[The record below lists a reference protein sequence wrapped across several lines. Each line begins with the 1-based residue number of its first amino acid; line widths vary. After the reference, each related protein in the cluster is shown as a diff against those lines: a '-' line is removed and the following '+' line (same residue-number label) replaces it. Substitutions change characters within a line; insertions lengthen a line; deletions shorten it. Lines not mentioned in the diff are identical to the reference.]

1 MNGDQTVEAGQ
12 RVSLK
17 GNPGRQGT
25 TTGRTR
31 QVGTFLMVEVDF
43 GPNERIF
50 KRSELLELVEPDE
63 NMLDLLAKGRC
74 GGPID
79 LRRVLTLAKVKG
91 DLTNVF
97 YSMEAS
103 NTDFYPHQFKPVLKF
118 IESTVGRLLIADEV
132 GLGKTIE
139 SIYIWKELQAR
150 EDARRLLIIVPAM
163 LRQKWQDDLQRC
175 FGISAEIIRSRELV
189 EKVERFSQ
197 RRLINHTFTL
207 ITSLEGLRTPR
218 DFDDEDN
225 TSARA
230 AFGRLLDRNTAAD
243 DLALFDLTIIDEA
256 HYLRNPQ
263 TASNRLGR
271 LVRDAS
277 RNLVLL
283 TATPIQ
289 IKTGNLYQLLR
300 LVDEEQFFQ
309 DGLFEEMLQANAPI
323 IRALRSIWRIPPEI
337 DNAREGIADALA
349 NRYFANDPVL
359 DRVARQISNAT
370 YDPAAR
376 VELGRLL
383 ESRSLLGQYMT
394 RSRKREVLKRRV
406 ERAAQVLH
414 VSFSSQERLVYNAIT
429 RKIRERMAKTE
440 GMATLALCTRQ
451 RQMTS
456 CLVAAL
462 ERWREWDLIEEVM
475 SEDIGSSFRQDNA
488 DMDQEDAHIDDELLS
503 EEIVADIDIRDLER
517 VDSKYLQLRIFLRR
531 ELSERPADKI
541 VMFSF
546 FRGTLAYL
554 QRRLEQDGLQT
565 ALIMGGMGD
574 EKQNVLRRFASAS
587 GPSIL
592 LSSEIGS
599 EGIDLQFCR
608 LVVNYDLPWNP
619 MRVEQRIGRLDR
631 LGQTAD
637 KISIVNLALQ
647 DTIEDKILLRLYDR
661 IDLFRDSIG
670 DLEEILGEITEQLMV
685 KLLAPDLSD
694 EQRDRLA
701 RESELA
707 IVNKRKEQE
716 RLESEAVNLIGFTDH
731 ILDSVTETHAQ
742 RRWIS
747 GDELMALVDDFF
759 ARHYPGTQI
768 KRLSGDLMA
777 ARVDLSTEARA
788 DLAAFISASRPV
800 ETTGLHRRVSTCLF
814 DPRRPGV
821 GTRVER
827 VDATHPLI
835 QWICRLESSAIY
847 PVSAVDLCR
856 VRTSVGSGKYTFTV
870 HRWEF
875 TGLRARRVLSF
886 RVADLARSHV
896 LDAESSE
903 GLVVAASR
911 YGAMLTNVEHA
922 IGDLDVMAAVDRCE
936 ESLYSEYEQ
945 FAHDFEAENEQ
956 RCNTQE
962 MSARRFS
969 DRRIRELE
977 DRLRRFRDNDQAHL
991 IPMTEGLLRRERV
1004 QLEAKLRKV
1013 KERRNTDP
1021 TVEPLAV
1028 GIIRVR

>member
-1 MNGDQTVEAGQ
+1 
-12 RVSLK
+12 
-17 GNPGRQGT
+17 
-25 TTGRTR
+25 
-31 QVGTFLMVEVDF
+31 MVEVDF
-43 GPNERIF
+43 GPNERLL
-50 KRSELLELVEPDE
+50 KPYDLLEPVEPEED
-63 NMLDLLAKGRC
+63 MLDLLAMGRC
-74 GGPID
+74 SGPID

-91 DLTNVF
+91 GLTNVF

-103 NTDFYPHQFKPVLKF
+103 NTDFYPHQFKPVLRF
-118 IESTVGRLLIADEV
+118 IESTTGRLLIADEV

-189 EKVERFSQ
+189 EKVARFSE

-207 ITSLEGLRTPR
+207 ITSLEGLRTPS
-218 DFDDEDN
+218 DFNDEDN

-230 AFGRLLDRNTAAD
+230 AFGRLLDRNTATD
-243 DLALFDLTIIDEA
+243 NLALFDLTIIDEA

-289 IKTGNLYQLLR
+289 IKTGNLYELLR
-300 LVDEEQFFQ
+300 LVDEEQFSQ
-309 DGLFEEMLQANAPI
+309 GSLFEEILQANAPI
-323 IRALRSIWRIPPEI
+323 IRALRSIWRIPPEMDI
-337 DNAREGIADALA
+337 AREGIAEALA
-349 NRYFANDPVL
+349 NRYFTNDPVL
-359 DRVARQISNAT
+359 GRVATQISSET
-370 YDPAAR
+370 YDAAAR

-414 VSFSSQERLVYNAIT
+414 VSFSSQERLVYNTIT

-503 EEIVADIDIRDLER
+503 EEIVADVDIRDLER
-517 VDSKYLQLRIFLRR
+517 VDSKYLQLRMFLRK

-661 IDLFRDSIG
+661 IDLFKDSIG
-670 DLEEILGEITEQLMV
+670 DLEEILGEITEQLML
-685 KLLAPDLSD
+685 KLLAPNLTD
-694 EQRDRLA
+694 EQRETLA
-701 RESELA
+701 QESELA
-707 IVNKRKEQE
+707 ILNKRTEQE
-716 RLESEAVNLIGFTDH
+716 RLERDAVNLIGFTDH
-731 ILDSVTETHAQ
+731 ILDNVRET
-742 RRWIS
+742 RELGRWIS
-747 GDELMALVDDFF
+747 GDELMAFMDDFF
-759 ARHYPGTQI
+759 ARYYAGTQI
-768 KRLSGDLMA
+768 SRLSDDPMV
-777 ARVDLSTEARA
+777 ARVNLSTEARA
-788 DLAAFISASRPV
+788 DLAAFIRTSRPIGA
-800 ETTGLHRRVSTCLF
+800 TGLHQRISNCLF
-814 DPRRPGV
+814 DPRQSERFD
-821 GTRVER
+821 TFVER

-835 QWICRLESSAIY
+835 QWICDRLRSTAPY
-847 PVSAVDLCR
+847 PVSAADLCCA
-856 VRTSVGSGKYTFTV
+856 RTNVGPGMYTFVV

-875 TGLRARRVLSF
+875 TGLRERRVLSF
-886 RVADLARSHV
+886 RVADLVRNHV
-896 LDAESSE
+896 LDGKSSE
-903 GLVVAASR
+903 MLVVTASQ
-911 YGAMLTNVEHA
+911 YGTMLSNVGNA
-922 IGDLDVMAAVDRCE
+922 IGDLDLMAAIDRCN
-936 ESLYSEYEQ
+936 ESLNSEYAQLLE
-945 FAHDFEAENEQ
+945 DFKAENEQ
-956 RCNTQE
+956 RCNAQE
-962 MSARRFS
+962 TSAQRFS
-969 DRRIRELE
+969 DRRIRDLE
-977 DRLRRFRDNDQAHL
+977 DRLRRFRDNNQLHL
-991 IPMTEGLLRRERV
+991 IPMTEGLVRRERAH
-1004 QLEAKLRKV
+1004 LAANLKKV
-1013 KERRNTDP
+1013 GRRRITDS
-1021 TVEPLAV
+1021 TMDPLAV
-1028 GIIRVR
+1028 GIVRVR

>member
-1 MNGDQTVEAGQ
+1 MEAGQ
-12 RVSLK
+12 HVRLR
-17 GNPGRQGT
+17 GNPGRQGR

-31 QVGTFLMVEVDF
+31 TAGTFLLVEVEF
-43 GPNERIF
+43 GPNERTF
-50 KRSELLELVEPDE
+50 KRSELLELVEPEE
-63 NMLDLLAKGRC
+63 NMRDRLAKLRC
-74 GGPID
+74 GGPMD

-103 NTDFYPHQFKPVLKF
+103 NTKFYPHQFKPVLKF

-163 LRQKWQDDLQRC
+163 LRQKWRDDLQQR
-175 FGISAEIIRSRELV
+175 FGIPAEIIGARELV
-189 EKVERFSQ
+189 DKVESFLQ
-197 RRLINHTFTL
+197 QQLINHSFTL

-218 DFDDEDN
+218 DFDDEYN
-225 TSARA
+225 TSPRA
-230 AFGRLLDRNTAAD
+230 VFGRLLHRNTATD

-271 LVRDAS
+271 LARDAS

-309 DGLFEEMLQANAPI
+309 DRLFEDMLQANAPI

-337 DNAREGIADALA
+337 DAAQEGIAEALS
-349 NRYFANDPVL
+349 NRYFANDPIL
-359 DRVARQISNAT
+359 GRAAEKISGAT

-406 ERAAQVLH
+406 ERAAQVLR
-414 VSFSSQERLVYNAIT
+414 VSFSSPERLVYNTIT
-429 RKIRERMAKTE
+429 RKIRERMADTE
-440 GMATLALCTRQ
+440 GMATFALCMRQ
-451 RQMTS
+451 RQMAS

-475 SEDIGSSFRQDNA
+475 WEDIGSSP
-488 DMDQEDAHIDDELLS
+488 QEDDARMNDTAELLS
-503 EEIVADIDIRDLER
+503 DEIIAGIDIRTLEAA
-517 VDSKYLQLRIFLRR
+517 DSKYRRLRRFLRR
-531 ELSERPADKI
+531 ELSERPAEKI

-554 QRRLEQDGLQT
+554 QRRLERDGLRT

-574 EKQNVLRRFASAS
+574 ETQDVLRRFASPN

-608 LVVNYDLPWNP
+608 LLVNYDLPWNP

-631 LGQTAD
+631 LGQTAE

-647 DTIEDKILLRLYDR
+647 DTIEDEILLRLYDR
-661 IDLFRDSIG
+661 IDLFQESIG

-685 KLLAPDLSD
+685 KLLAPNLTD

-707 IVNKRKEQE
+707 IVNKRQEQE

-731 ILDSVTETHAQ
+731 ILDSVNETREQ
-742 RRWIS
+742 GRWIS
-747 GDELMALVDDFF
+747 GYELIALVDDFF
-759 ARHYPGTQI
+759 AHNYRGTQI
-768 KRLSGDLMA
+768 NRLSNNVMTA
-777 ARVDLSTEARA
+777 KVDLSIEARA
-788 DLAAFISASRPV
+788 DLAAFIGTIRPV
-800 ETTGLHRRVSTCLF
+800 EATGLHKRVITCLF
-814 DPRRPGV
+814 DPRQPRGS
-821 GTRVER
+821 GSRIEQ

-835 QWICRLESSAIY
+835 QWICRRESTDVY
-847 PVSAVDLCR
+847 PVSAIDLCR
-856 VRTSVGSGKYTFTV
+856 DKTSVGPGMYTFVV

-875 TGLRARRVLSF
+875 EGLRARRVLSF
-886 RVADLARSHV
+886 RAADLARNRV
-896 LDAESSE
+896 LDEESSE

-911 YGAMLTNVEHA
+911 YGVVLNNVENA
-922 IGDLDVMAAVDRCE
+922 IGDLDVMAAVDRCD
-936 ESLYSEYEQ
+936 ESLNSVYAQLE
-945 FAHDFEAENEQ
+945 HDFEAENEQ
-956 RCNTQE
+956 RCNAQE
-962 MSARRFS
+962 TSARGFS
-969 DRRIRELE
+969 DRRIRDLK
-977 DRLRRFRDNDQAHL
+977 DRLQRFRDSHQLHL
-991 IPMTEGLLRRERV
+991 IPMTEGLVKNEEV
-1004 QLEAKLRKV
+1004 QLAAKLKKV
-1013 KERRNTDP
+1013 EERRVTDS
-1021 TVEPLAV
+1021 TMDELAV
-1028 GIIRVR
+1028 GIIRVG